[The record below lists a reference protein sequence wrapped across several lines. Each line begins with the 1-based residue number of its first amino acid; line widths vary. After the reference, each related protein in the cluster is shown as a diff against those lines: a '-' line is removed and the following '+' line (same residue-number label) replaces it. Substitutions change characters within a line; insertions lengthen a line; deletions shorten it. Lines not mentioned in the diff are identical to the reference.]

1 MLKLINCWILDHV
14 CSFLKNKTFRW
25 FKSVYSKHVR
35 FLQDFIVWPKCLET
49 ETTKTEKS
57 RDRIGQT
64 GNGQTEM
71 SCSGVSHTN
80 ASAELLK
87 RERFLYLL
95 CTITKQ
101 CGPWNIC
108 LLSWAQFGGGHGG
121 RVPHFF
127 LLSFCIWRGFKNKS
141 DVCHVLCEELF
152 MLDGR
157 PHIATLMLKPCLV
170 WYHWFC

>member
-14 CSFLKNKTFRW
+14 CSFFKNKTFRW
-25 FKSVYSKHVR
+25 FKSVYIKHVR

-80 ASAELLK
+80 ASTELLK

-95 CTITKQ
+95 CTITKL

-121 RVPHFF
+121 RVPPLFQMGGHNMPCPPTFF
-127 LLSFCIWRGFKNKS
+127 SLGFVFGEVLKIKVMFVTFCVKSFSC
-141 DVCHVLCEELF
+141 
-152 MLDGR
+152 
-157 PHIATLMLKPCLV
+157 
-170 WYHWFC
+170 